1 MDWQRLYQVVIE
13 ELKRVGESHS
23 CIMAGAVLIDVL
35 NAKGIKNAYPL
46 TVKPKILDPKFTSRL
61 KREPFP
67 QTPELLNEW
76 ADDGC
81 NIVRIGHGEGSSRQW
96 PAHLIVIIPKA
107 LAGRNAALDLTI
119 TQANVPAWGIEL
131 IPLMMAVPDEF
142 LTGAKWFRAPVND
155 SLVIYEAFPE
165 DRSFE
170 ETPLW
175 SKKKR
180 RNSIVKRILSRL

>member
-13 ELKRVGESHS
+13 ELERVGENHS
-23 CIMAGAVLIDVL
+23 CIMAAAVLIDVL
-35 NAKGIKNAYPL
+35 NTQGVKDAYPL
-46 TVKPKILDPKFTSRL
+46 TVKPRILNPKFTSRL

-67 QTPELLNEW
+67 QTPQLQAEW
-76 ADDGC
+76 SADGC
-81 NIVRIGHGEGSSRQW
+81 SIVAIGHGEGSSRQW

-107 LAGRNAALDLTI
+107 LDGRNAALDLTV

-142 LTGAKWFRAPVND
+142 LKGAKEFKAPVNG
-155 SLVIYEAFPE
+155 SIVIYQAFPE

-175 SKKKR
+175 RKKEG
-180 RNSIVKRILSRL
+180 RNPIVNRILSRL

>member
-13 ELKRVGESHS
+13 ELERVGESHS
-23 CIMAGAVLIDVL
+23 CIMAAAVLIDVL
-35 NAKGIKNAYPL
+35 NAKGMKEAYPL
-46 TVKPKILDPKFTSRL
+46 TVKSKIFDPKFASRL

-67 QTPELLNEW
+67 QTPELLDEW
-76 ADDGC
+76 MADGC
-81 NIVRIGHGEGSSRQW
+81 SMVTIGHGEGSSRQW
-96 PAHLIVIIPKA
+96 PGHLIVIIPKA
-107 LAGRNAALDLTI
+107 LGGRNAALDLTV

-142 LTGAKWFRAPVND
+142 LTGAKWFRAPVNG
-155 SLVIYEAFPE
+155 SIVIYEAFPE